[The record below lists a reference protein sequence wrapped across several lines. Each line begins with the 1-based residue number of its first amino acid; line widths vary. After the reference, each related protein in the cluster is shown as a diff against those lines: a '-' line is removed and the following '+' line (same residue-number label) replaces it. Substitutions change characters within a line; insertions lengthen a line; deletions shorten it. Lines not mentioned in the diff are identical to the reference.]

1 MVTRMSVVCQ
11 AHVKIFDL
19 VVAVHLKRCQFVIH
33 EHLVGL
39 DVDRGL
45 LLTPTGR
52 VHRVPVSRS

>member
-39 DVDRGL
+39 DV
-45 LLTPTGR
+45 
-52 VHRVPVSRS
+52 VV